1 LPITQV
7 PPVTDTSSFLKK
19 AVQRELGLLVGL
31 LFVGLVLM
39 PIAIFWVGQ
48 SLFGAYGGQGY
59 GDFFGT
65 LSEKIRRGD
74 GVAWFLVLSPYLVWQ
89 SLRLTVLAWRYAG
102 GRP

>member
-1 LPITQV
+1 MAQV
-7 PPVTDTSSFLKK
+7 PPVTDSSSFLNKS
-19 AVQRELGLLVGL
+19 VQKELGLFVGL

-48 SLFGAYGGQGY
+48 GIFGAYGGQGY

-65 LSEKIRRGD
+65 LSEKIRTGD

-89 SLRLTVLAWRYAG
+89 CLRLTVLAWRYAG
-102 GRP
+102 SRS